1 MWSPRFLWTGI
12 LSAVAVAALTL
23 VGMFLLLFAGLGD
36 KSPNY
41 TLAKM
46 VIFASPGLIVYPA
59 CWYMIIFRQ
68 HDYSLRQT
76 LMLVGVT
83 FGIVSA
89 IIAWIMIVGC
99 VVSLV
104 VLPVWRINPFF
115 LIAAPLGFLIW
126 FAFGVVFLAIPYALV
141 APPMAL
147 LQRYLLSK
155 CFQLSGS
162 AA

>member
-1 MWSPRFLWTGI
+1 MWSPRFLWTGL

-23 VGMFLLLFAGLGD
+23 VGMFLLMFASLGD

-46 VIFASPGLIVYPA
+46 VIFASPGLIVYPV

-68 HDYSLRQT
+68 RDYSLRQT
-76 LMLVGVT
+76 LMLVGMT

-89 IIAWIMIVGC
+89 MIAWITIISG
-99 VVSLV
+99 VVSLI
-104 VLPVWRINPFF
+104 VLPVWKVAPFV
-115 LIAAPLGFLIW
+115 LIGAPVGFVVF
-126 FAFGVVFLAIPYALV
+126 FAFGVAFLAIPYALV

-147 LQRYLLSK
+147 LQRHVLSK
-155 CFQLSGS
+155 YFQASGS